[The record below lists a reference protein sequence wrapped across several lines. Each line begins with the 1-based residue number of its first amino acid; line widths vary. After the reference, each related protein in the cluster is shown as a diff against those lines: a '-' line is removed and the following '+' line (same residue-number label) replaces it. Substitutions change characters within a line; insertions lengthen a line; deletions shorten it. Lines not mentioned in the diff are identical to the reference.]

1 MATNITTIKASYITD
16 NDGMNAAPS
25 GINIGSLGAN
35 SLFVQGSDT
44 LPSTVEKNDI
54 IQIINDGNSTQVSS
68 IWSNQA
74 KGIDNYLDTGSKQT
88 LSAWVYMG
96 GSSAFGSE
104 GMAFVLQNSGTTA
117 IAKNGTKIAG
127 GETLGVWGSDLSRKS
142 TTSAMAASAI
152 QKSWALEFDDIPGGL
167 GSADTR
173 NGSGGTLGNT
183 LDSYQIGVNE
193 TSTAA
198 QNRGFTNYL
207 GHVAWAYPGDPKAY
221 FKIGTTGGI
230 PYYELNHNDID
241 ETDFVTPK
249 TAPLAWHHLTITYTP
264 PDAGSTM
271 AKLSYR
277 FNDKTING
285 IASKGDID
293 QELVTRDISL
303 DLSKLGATAGTPLYY
318 GFTAANSSAN
328 SATNAVVFEE
338 LPSIVEANNNAYVVD
353 ETNKTKVSSS
363 TDTMDTDDKALAE
376 TTTVHPKDKLRF
388 NYMLQYQSGK
398 QDMKPIT
405 ATVDVPDNVTVTP
418 DSKGNIGKVVYAD
431 GTSELIPGAKLDG
444 KKLTYTIGK
453 SLSLSNPTAIIEL
466 NATADDVT
474 SADTALQVPLS
485 HAVLEGDNY
494 KADVQTPPFT
504 IQASRAT
511 FTLQKSSDNDIST
524 SPDHSVDLTGSM
536 KIVEN
541 DTLVDQTIDNNDI
554 DFYVSVD
561 GGDAKLAKDTGSGS
575 GQFTIPFTS
584 SDVGTHTVTVS
595 AVDPKYV
602 GSDGIPDTLASNP
615 VTYTVKVLN
624 NDLSLI
630 SKKEYDFQL
639 IHANDRAQT
648 IDRQD
653 DWGVEVNS
661 TNTAWTL
668 TAQSSSLTNDNGTFN
683 GGLTFTNKD
692 GSTTSLQASPV
703 LIDKD
708 TTVSTTPETTD
719 VSGVWAKDQGI
730 LLHVNSGV
738 VPSGKY
744 NGTIT
749 WNLANSI

>member
-1 MATNITTIKASYITD
+1 LMHNNI
-16 NDGMNAAPS
+16 
-25 GINIGSLGAN
+25 
-35 SLFVQGSDT
+35 
-44 LPSTVEKNDI
+44 E
-54 IQIINDGNSTQVSS
+54 
-68 IWSNQA
+68 
-74 KGIDNYLDTGSKQT
+74 
-88 LSAWVYMG
+88 
-96 GSSAFGSE
+96 
-104 GMAFVLQNSGTTA
+104 
-117 IAKNGTKIAG
+117 
-127 GETLGVWGSDLSRKS
+127 
-142 TTSAMAASAI
+142 
-152 QKSWALEFDDIPGGL
+152 
-167 GSADTR
+167 
-173 NGSGGTLGNT
+173 
-183 LDSYQIGVNE
+183 
-193 TSTAA
+193 
-198 QNRGFTNYL
+198 
-207 GHVAWAYPGDPKAY
+207 
-221 FKIGTTGGI
+221 
-230 PYYELNHNDID
+230 

-249 TAPLAWHHLTITYTP
+249 TAALAWHHLTITYTP

-271 AKLSYR
+271 AKLHYV
-277 FNDKTING
+277 FNDKTIDG
-285 IASKGDID
+285 
-293 QELVTRDISL
+293 LVPPKKDLDENLITQDVNL
-303 DLSKLGATAGTPLYY
+303 DLSKLGATAGTQLYY
-318 GFTAANSSAN
+318 GFTAANSIAN

-338 LPSIVEANNNAYVVD
+338 LPSIVDADSNAYVVD

-363 TDTMDTDDKALAE
+363 TDVMKDDDKALAE

-405 ATVDVPDNVTVTP
+405 ATANVPDNVTVTSD
-418 DSKGNIGKVVYAD
+418 DSGNIGQVKYANGD
-431 GTSELIPGAKLDG
+431 SEVIPASALSDKLVTDKSTNKTSTVKTLTFKLKD
-444 KKLTYTIGK
+444 
-453 SLSLSNPTAIIEL
+453 SLDSDNSTAIIEL

-474 SADTALQVPLS
+474 NADTALQVPLS

-511 FTLQKSSDNDIST
+511 FTLKKSSDADLST
-524 SPDHSVDLTGSM
+524 SPDHSVNLTGSM

-541 DTLVDQTIDNNDI
+541 DTLADQTIDNNDI

-561 GGDAKLAKDTGSGS
+561 GGAAKLAKDTGSGS
-575 GQFTIPFTS
+575 GQFTIPFSS

-602 GSDGIPDTLASNP
+602 GSDGISDTLASNP

-630 SKKEYDFQL
+630 SKKEYDFQF
-639 IHANDRAQT
+639 IRANDRAQT
-648 IDRQD
+648 IGRQD